1 MNFVIPMAGR
11 GERFGRAGY
20 SKPKLLLPAHGKTL
34 LEWSV
39 DSLPLELC
47 TNLIFVGLIEHETQH
62 NLERWLSDRY
72 RGANPKFIWIEQTTR
87 GQAETV
93 YLAKDLLDLS
103 KSLLIFNIDTAFRS
117 SRIRTALQK
126 SVTDGVLGAFRST
139 EPRFSFADVDDRGV
153 VREVREKSAISPHAL
168 TGLYHFTRTED
179 FLNVASEAIAR
190 DEKEKGE
197 FFVAPLYNKLITH
210 GRSFVLDECEEHWI
224 LGTPEEYEAF
234 CSLPEGSV

>member
-11 GERFGRAGY
+11 GERFAKAGY

-39 DSLPLELC
+39 DSLPLDLC
-47 TNLIFVGLIEHETQH
+47 TNLIFVGLSEHETQH
-62 NLERWLSDRY
+62 KLERWLADRY

-117 SRIRTALQK
+117 SRIGAALQAAGN
-126 SVTDGVLGAFRST
+126 DGVLGAFHST

-153 VREVREKSAISPHAL
+153 VREVREKSIISPHAL
-168 TGLYHFTRTED
+168 TGLYHFARTAD

-197 FFVAPLYNKLITH
+197 FFVAPLYNKLITQ
-210 GRSFVLDECEEHWI
+210 GRRFVLDECEEHWI
-224 LGTPEEYEAF
+224 LGTPGEYESF